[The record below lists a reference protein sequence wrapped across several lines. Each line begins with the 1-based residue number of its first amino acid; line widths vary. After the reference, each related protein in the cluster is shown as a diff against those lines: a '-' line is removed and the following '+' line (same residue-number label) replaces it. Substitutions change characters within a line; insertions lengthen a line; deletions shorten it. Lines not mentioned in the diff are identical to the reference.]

1 VDPRYTRPRR
11 DLLRRLLLVAIPSPE
26 GALMSA
32 QVVVSFLRW
41 LAIGVLVGGG
51 AAIAAIVGGD
61 PWQKAALKGLATA
74 VPIWLGAL
82 GWGGYDGHRAAV
94 AEAQT
99 LAAEPITA
107 VRPYDVGY
115 HLLHEYDRL
124 ALDYAQLCLEHQDLK
139 ARVGSP

>member
-41 LAIGVLVGGG
+41 LAIGVL
-51 AAIAAIVGGD
+51 VGGD